1 MVVERSAPIA
11 RGGATKSWV
20 ARGGELPRE
29 RLLRSGAGSLSDA
42 ELISILLGTGNRDI
56 GVEELGER
64 VLESVGGLHGLRTA
78 DPRSVSRKGIGP
90 AKACRVLAAV
100 EIATRLAFAEQPKR
114 LCFDRPE
121 ACARY
126 LLLRYARRDQEVMG
140 AVYVNVRNE
149 ALHECEL
156 YRGTLRRAAVEP
168 RGILR
173 EALTVGAA
181 GVLLF
186 HTHPSGDPS
195 PSLEDLAFTERL
207 EKAGRVVGV
216 QLLDHLILGGP
227 DRWTSLRRTGALRAA
242 N

>member
-1 MVVERSAPIA
+1 MLVSRSGEGCVVAKGAA
-11 RGGATKSWV
+11 RGSLRKA
-20 ARGGELPRE
+20 PRE
-29 RLLRSGAGSLSDA
+29 RLLENGAGALSDS
-42 ELISILLGTGNRDI
+42 ELIAVLLGTGSREM
-56 GVEELGER
+56 GVEELGET
-64 VLESVGGLHGLRTA
+64 LLKAAGGIQGLRTA
-78 DPRSVSRKGIGP
+78 DPRAVTRKGVGP

-100 EIATRLAFAEQPKR
+100 ELATRLAFAELPKR

-140 AVYVNVRNE
+140 AVFVNVRNE

-173 EALTVGAA
+173 EALAVGAA

-195 PSLEDLAFTERL
+195 PSVEDLAFTERL

-216 QLLDHLILGGP
+216 HLLDHLILGGP
-227 DRWTSLRRTGALRAA
+227 DRWTSLRRIGALRRTS
-242 N
+242 

>member
-1 MVVERSAPIA
+1 MFGHVGETGRGVGSGGT
-11 RGGATKSWV
+11 RGGAGRKP
-20 ARGGELPRE
+20 PRE
-29 RLLRSGAGSLSDA
+29 RLLDSGASTLSDG
-42 ELISILLGTGNRDI
+42 ELLAVLLGTGSREM

-64 VLESVGGLHGLRTA
+64 LLQSAGGLQGLRTA
-78 DPRSVSRKGIGP
+78 CPRSVTRKGVGP

-100 EIATRLAFAEQPKR
+100 ELATRLAFADLPKR
-114 LCFDRPE
+114 MCFDRPE

-140 AVYVNVRNE
+140 AVFVNVRNE
-149 ALHECEL
+149 AVHECEL

-173 EALTVGAA
+173 EALAVGAA

-195 PSLEDLAFTERL
+195 PSVEDLAFTERL
-207 EKAGRVVGV
+207 EKAGRVVGIH
-216 QLLDHLILGGP
+216 LLDHLILGGP
-227 DRWTSLRRTGALRAA
+227 DRWTSLRRTGALRC
-242 N
+242 